1 MRQKAMVYLG
11 KNKAK
16 GLETVTKLSQVI
28 LADYGES
35 VLVLSEPAQ
44 WETLKAEGYRVRE
57 IPEVTSIRVGGFE
70 LDLTHDGMRSSSPV
84 ARSSSASSGRS
95 YYLLQLAG
103 PMHPDWK
110 RQLERNGVRFWQTIA
125 DDVYLIEVDSDR
137 VNSLQALAF
146 VESVLDYQPSLK
158 INPTLLTQEV
168 QRSFKIPIGMSVI
181 ETATTKPVSDKT
193 NNGLNLATK
202 NGAPVKENVVGNLE
216 LVLFDERDQIAVVDA
231 VRAMNAKVIK
241 AAGKVIIVYA
251 SLELV
256 PRLAA
261 IPQVKE
267 INPYSPPK
275 LHNNVATGLITA
287 DVLQNGHALDGS
299 GQIVAIADTGLDT
312 GVNDATMLDDFE
324 GRIEDIF
331 ALARPGDASDLNGH
345 GTHVAGS
352 VLGSGANSNGRVRG
366 IAPAARVVFQS
377 VVNSEGG
384 FTGLPTD
391 LGVGLF
397 DVARDNDAS
406 IHTNSWGADVNGA
419 YNANAGEADTF
430 AFNNR
435 EFLICFSAGND
446 APDRVGSPGT
456 AKNVLTVGA
465 SESLRALP
473 AAVNFPASP
482 AFPMGATASG
492 FDAQADSQNEVAAF
506 SSVGPAQNNRQ
517 KPDVVAPGS
526 WILSTRSSVAVYDS
540 GPDGLGPSEVPPFGT
555 GDEDGVATHPEAVGF
570 GLPGQGILRAGDQ
583 NTPAM
588 PAGSGAGAAD
598 NYMYL
603 SGTSMATPLTAGACA
618 LVRQYLIEQR
628 GHTPSA
634 ALLKALIINGAVDMG
649 MGIPDNGQ
657 GWGRVDL
664 NNTLFP
670 AGTRR
675 IQFDDTLDN
684 AVVTGDIRTY
694 DVFVSSVAE
703 PLAVTLVWRDPSGA
717 AIQNQLH
724 LRVTHVASGIT
735 STADPIGTIRNNVQ
749 KVVIDPPQLGLYTIE
764 VEGVNVTTG
773 IPEFLPALRQDYALV
788 VANATGFSC
797 NPSDIVQ
804 VIDRSGSMGFFGYME
819 PAKERA
825 KQMIDI
831 LQINDQAGVVTFAAA
846 TDEPFPLTLID
857 SEDDKN
863 DAHAAITPIVS
874 GGMTDLR
881 AGLAQGQTTLG
892 PDTGRPQAIVFLS
905 DGFHT
910 TATAP
915 IDDVFLD
922 GLAAD
927 GIKVYAVALGP
938 DSDFGVLNNIAA
950 RTGTGAVYTVE
961 SAADLHKLHEIY
973 YDIIGG
979 LGCGGLVHLSSATVG
994 LETGLTQRVSIDNTV
1009 REAHFAMS
1017 WETLGNSFD
1026 FTLRNPAGR
1035 VIDPASNLAFHFSGS
1050 SHQFYRV
1057 ARPAPGTW
1065 TMVIKP
1071 RRPANNQAP
1080 LVTTAVLAD
1089 SDVKCK
1095 LKLDPKFLFDNKL
1108 LLSLQVSYQNKPLI
1122 KGKATAIVTFPT
1134 KSIAQ
1139 LLKRYAN
1146 ELKKIRIDSKLL
1158 KDDKGA
1164 NLNLIRL
1171 GLFAAR
1177 KKAEGKDIFER
1188 KQVKVALTD
1197 DGKTQDRKSNDG
1209 TYTAFFDHKRAGV
1222 AGNFQV
1228 QVMFEIND
1236 PKLGHHTCTKL
1247 IPVFVP
1253 QVKL

>member
-1 MRQKAMVYLG
+1 MRQKAMIYLG
-11 KNKAK
+11 KNRAK
-16 GLETVTKLSQVI
+16 DLEIITKLSQVI

-35 VLVLSEPAQ
+35 VLVLSEQAKL
-44 WETLKAEGYRVRE
+44 EALKAEGYRVRE
-57 IPEVTSIRVGGFE
+57 IPEAAIIQVGGFE
-70 LDLTHDGMRSSSPV
+70 LDLAHNGLRSRSKA
-84 ARSSSASSGRS
+84 ARTEPSGRS

-110 RQLERNGVRFWQTIA
+110 RQLERLGVRFWQSVA
-125 DDVYLIEVDSDR
+125 DDVYLIEVYSDK
-137 VNSLQALAF
+137 VDDLQALGF
-146 VESVLDYQPSLK
+146 VESVLVYEPSLK
-158 INPTLLTQEV
+158 VNPALLTKEV
-168 QRSFKIPIGMSVI
+168 QKLIKTPAGAKMI
-181 ETATTKPVSDKT
+181 EAPTIKPNSDNP
-193 NNGLNLATK
+193 NNGLNFGIKK
-202 NGAPVKENVVGNLE
+202 NAPVKENVTGNLE
-216 LVLFDERDQIAVVDA
+216 LVLFDARDQIEVVDA
-231 VRAMNAKVIK
+231 VRAAGAKVIK
-241 AAGKVIIVYA
+241 AMGKVIIVYA
-251 SLELV
+251 SPELL
-256 PRLAA
+256 PKLAD

-287 DVLQNGHALDGS
+287 DVLQNNHGLDGS
-299 GQIVAIADTGLDT
+299 GQIVAIADSGLDT

-331 ALARPGDASDLNGH
+331 ALGRPGDASDPNGH

-352 VLGSGANSNGRVRG
+352 VLGSGDNSNGNLRG
-366 IAPAARVVFQS
+366 IAPAARVVIQS
-377 VVNSEGG
+377 LLDNAGG
-384 FTGLPTD
+384 LGGIPAD

-397 DVARDNDAS
+397 DVARDNDAR
-406 IHTNSWGADVNGA
+406 IHTNSWGLDVNGA

-446 APDRVGSPGT
+446 APNRIGAPGT

-465 SESLRALP
+465 SESLRALAP
-473 AAVNFPASP
+473 AVNFPASP
-482 AFPMGATASG
+482 AFPAGATANG
-492 FDAQADSQNEVAAF
+492 FDTQADNQNQVAAF
-506 SSVGPAQNNRQ
+506 SSVGPAQNNRR

-540 GPDGLGPSEVPPFGT
+540 GPDGIGPGEFPPAGT
-555 GDEDGVATHPEAVGF
+555 GDEDGVATHDEAVGL
-570 GLPGQGILRAGDQ
+570 GLPGQPILRAGDQ
-583 NTPAM
+583 NTPAL
-588 PAGSGAGAAD
+588 PAGSGAGADD

-684 AVVTGDIRTY
+684 AVETGDIQTY

-703 PLAVTLVWRDPSGA
+703 PLVVTLVWRDPSGA
-717 AIQNQLH
+717 AIQNRLH
-724 LRVTHVASGIT
+724 LRVTHVASGAT
-735 STADPIGTIRNNVQ
+735 VTADPIGTIRNNVQ
-749 KVVIDPPQLGLYTIE
+749 KVVIDPPQLGLHQIE
-764 VEGVNVTTG
+764 VEGVNVATG

-804 VIDRSGSMGFFGYME
+804 VIDRSGSMGFSGYME

-831 LQINDQAGVVTFAAA
+831 LQINDQAGVATFAAA
-846 TDEPFPLTLID
+846 VAEPFPLTLID
-857 SEDDKN
+857 SQDDKD
-863 DAHAAITPIVS
+863 DAHAAINPIAS

-892 PDTGRPQAIVFLS
+892 PDLGRPQAIVFLS

-915 IDDVFLD
+915 IDDAFLD
-922 GLAAD
+922 GLAAA
-927 GIKVYAVALGP
+927 GIKVYTVALGP
-938 DSDFGVLNNIAA
+938 ESDFGVLNNIAA

-979 LGCGGLVHLSSATVG
+979 LGCGGVVHLSSAAVAI
-994 LETGLTQRVSIDNTV
+994 ESGLTQRVSIDNTV
-1009 REAHFAMS
+1009 REAHFAVS

-1026 FTLRNPAGR
+1026 FTLRNPAGAI
-1035 VIDPASNLAFHFSGS
+1035 IDPASNRAFHFAGS

-1065 TMVIKP
+1065 TMIIKP
-1071 RRPANNQAP
+1071 SRLVNNQPP

-1089 SDVKCK
+1089 SDIKCRI
-1095 LKLDPKFLFDNKL
+1095 KLDPKFLFDNKL
-1108 LLSLQVSYQNKPLI
+1108 LLSLQVRYQGKPLAQ
-1122 KGKATAIVTFPT
+1122 GKATAVITFPT
-1134 KSIAQ
+1134 RSIAQ
-1139 LLKRYAN
+1139 LLKRHAN
-1146 ELKKIRIDSKLL
+1146 DLKKIKIDRKQING
-1158 KDDKGA
+1158 DNGV
-1164 NLNLIRL
+1164 NLDLIKL
-1171 GLFAAR
+1171 GLLAAR
-1177 KKAEGKDIFER
+1177 LRVDGKDIFER

-1197 DGKTQDRKSNDG
+1197 DGKTPDG
-1209 TYTAFFDHKRAGV
+1209 RAKDGVYTAFFDHKKAGV

-1228 QVMFEIND
+1228 QVFFEVDD
-1236 PKLGHHTCTKL
+1236 PKLGRHTCTKL

-1253 QVKL
+1253 QAKS